1 MKSRVLQQL
10 TSAFIWWWQPP
21 SDTTTEHQ
29 QLPQIV
35 KWTST
40 AFSQY
45 ISSSVESYIL
55 TYIIDEWLSTINDQL
70 AILMPTKQVTA
81 EKEHHITV
89 EGKWF
94 ARVCPERT
102 SLKSSCYLQS
112 TAAGITRQEAK
123 CVNDSW
129 SCESDDESADD
140 ANTTNGKSELDD
152 LLRPL
157 E

>member
-10 TSAFIWWWQPP
+10 TWAFVWWQPP
-21 SDTTTEHQ
+21 PDTTTEHQ
-29 QLPQIV
+29 QSPQIV

-55 TYIIDEWLSTINDQL
+55 TYIIDEWLSTVSDRL
-70 AILMPTKQVTA
+70 VILMPTKQVTA

-89 EGKWF
+89 QRKWF
-94 ARVCPERT
+94 ARVCPVRMN
-102 SLKSSCYLQS
+102 LKSSCYLQS
-112 TAAGITRQEAK
+112 TAAGITKPEAK
-123 CVNDSW
+123 RVNDSW
-129 SCESDDESADD
+129 SCESNDESADD
-140 ANTTNGKSELDD
+140 ANTTNGKSKLHD
-152 LLRPL
+152 LLTGL